1 MIKHSKV
8 DPDTYYT
15 VTSIYIRMVRHN
27 DKLTIPWGQ
36 IPEQAKR
43 FRPDIQEELMAFYTE
58 RHPII
63 ICPNCGKQFRK
74 EGNKKYCCEK
84 CQYTAARERK
94 KEAEKTPK
102 ERECKWCGKTFVSLK
117 YNQFCNNDCRNKHE
131 SAKKQKK
138 NDEQS
143 EFRQTR
149 QGHLNEKMQQAAVQG
164 ISYAELQKQETLDLV
179 GRVVI

>member
-1 MIKHSKV
+1 MKMQSKC
-8 DPDTYYT
+8 DPYTFYT
-15 VTSIYIRMVRHN
+15 VTSIYIRIVRLN

-63 ICPNCGKQFRK
+63 ICPNCGQQFRK

-84 CQYTAARERK
+84 CQYAAARERK
-94 KEAEKTPK
+94 KEVEKTPR
-102 ERECKWCGKTFVSLK
+102 ERECKWCGKTFISLK

-131 SAKKQKK
+131 AARKQKK
-138 NDEQS
+138 NDE
-143 EFRQTR
+143 FRQER
-149 QGHLNEKMQQAAVQG
+149 QSHLDEKLQQAAVQG
-164 ISYAELQKQETLDLV
+164 ISYADLQKQETLRQV
-179 GRVVI
+179 GRVVF